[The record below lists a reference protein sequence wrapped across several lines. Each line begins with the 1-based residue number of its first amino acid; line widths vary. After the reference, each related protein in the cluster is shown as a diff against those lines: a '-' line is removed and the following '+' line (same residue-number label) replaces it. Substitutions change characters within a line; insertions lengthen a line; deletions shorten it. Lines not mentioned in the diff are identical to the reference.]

1 MKNLYFYM
9 SIISIVLI
17 NGFSSSTLNA
27 QTIEPKATNIEIKK
41 SGEMQYS
48 GELYAT
54 VDEKSKKI
62 SDSAIKA
69 WIINDG
75 KNIVYSAT
83 DGAGGYE
90 NEGESLR
97 IYSVKYGDTR
107 KILSEYYN
115 VTAVG
120 EKKLSNGKTALLVR
134 LTDGGLG
141 GSYFAVVDPTRGEV
155 FFTAW
160 AELLEISGD
169 TITLGFYKESDWETM
184 NTEREFAEVLIPKRT
199 KIKPYKTEKHD
210 LKKLL
215 TNEFIYNEKENREN
229 PAENDGLKKV
239 KIYLW
244 RANDNVPN
252 QNFILS
258 PVPRYVN
265 PKVPL
270 SPTLAAL
277 FNGANED
284 ESEQGFSSSTFG
296 LKFEGVVL
304 KSGVATIKI
313 SQSPNERNY
322 GTLGPFIFLEAI
334 KKTAM
339 QFPTVKKVKI
349 CAIGETFIDS
359 ELEKPFSR
367 CSK

>member
-1 MKNLYFYM
+1 MKNLHFLF
-9 SIISIVLI
+9 IISIALI
-17 NGFSSSTLNA
+17 FGWFSSTLTA
-27 QTIEPKATNIEIKK
+27 QILESRATAVEIKY
-41 SGEMQYS
+41 SGESQYS

-54 VDEKSKKI
+54 IDGKSKKI
-62 SDSAIKA
+62 SDSAIQA
-69 WIINDG
+69 WIINNG
-75 KNIVYSAT
+75 KNVIYSAT

-155 FFTAW
+155 FFTDW

-169 TITLGFYKESDWETM
+169 NITLGFYKQTDWETI

-215 TNEFIYNEKENREN
+215 TNEFIYNEKENRED
-229 PAENDGLKKV
+229 PTAKDGLKKV

-252 QNFILS
+252 QNFVLS

-270 SPTLAAL
+270 RPTLTAL

-284 ESEQGFSSSTFG
+284 EAEQGFSSSTFG
-296 LKFEGVVL
+296 LKFKGVVL
-304 KSGVATIKI
+304 KSGTATIKI

-349 CAIGETFIDS
+349 CAVGETFIDS